1 MFLSFGGKETDSH
14 IMKTK
19 TICFFNSCKTWGGG
33 EKWHY
38 EMSVRLSKRGYNT
51 IVITNKRSELY
62 FKIRNEDL
70 KLHNIKI
77 SNLSFLN
84 IFKII
89 KIAGIL
95 KKEKVDTIIINLSA
109 DLKVAGLAAKLA
121 GTKNII
127 YRRGSAIPVKNTF
140 LNRFLFQY
148 IITEIIANS
157 EETKRTILKNNLNLI
172 DENKIS
178 VIYNGIDIEK
188 YDNFKSEIVYIKE
201 NNEIILGNAG
211 RLVKQKGQRY
221 LIEIAKKLS
230 AKGGSASGGKEKQ
243 INFKL
248 LIAGEGKLKNEL
260 EQYAKELGVE
270 KEVVFLGFIENIK
283 GFMETIDIFL
293 HTSLWEGFGYVI
305 VEAMASKK
313 SVIAFN
319 VSSNPEII
327 ENNKTGFL
335 IRDKDLDEF
344 VEKIELLAG
353 NIELRNKFGKN
364 AREKVEAVF
373 NIERSLQNV
382 EKIIGN

>member
-1 MFLSFGGKETDSH
+1 
-14 IMKTK
+14 MKTK
-19 TICFFNSCKTWGGG
+19 TICFFNSCKAWGGG

-51 IVITNKRSELY
+51 IVITNKKSELY

-178 VIYNGIDIEK
+178 VVYNGIDIEK
-188 YDNFKSEIVYIKE
+188 YDKFKSEIVYQRK
-201 NNEIILGNAG
+201 NGEIILGNAG
-211 RLVKQKGQRY
+211 RLVKQKGQGY
-221 LIEIAKKLS
+221 LIEIAKKL
-230 AKGGSASGGKEKQ
+230 KEKQ

-270 KEVVFLGFIENIK
+270 KEVIFLGFIENIK
-283 GFMETIDIFL
+283 GFMETIDLFL

-313 SVIAFN
+313 PVIAFN

-335 IRDKDLDEF
+335 IKDKDLDEF
-344 VEKIELLAG
+344 VEKIEFLAG
-353 NIELRNKFGKN
+353 DTELRNKFGKN

-382 EKIIGN
+382 EKIIGK